1 MHGPYQTFLGGGGGG
16 GGVAGGGGEWV
27 GKGSSSTESTS

>member
-1 MHGPYQTFLGGGGGG
+1 MHGPYQTFLGGESGGE
-16 GGVAGGGGEWV
+16 GVAGGGGEWV